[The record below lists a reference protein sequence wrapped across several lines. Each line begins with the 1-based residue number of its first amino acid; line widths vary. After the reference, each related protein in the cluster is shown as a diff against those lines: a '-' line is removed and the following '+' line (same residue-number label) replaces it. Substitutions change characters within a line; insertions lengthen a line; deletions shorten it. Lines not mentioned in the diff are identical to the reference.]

1 MNNLKKKLSGSTTR
15 YALIDADSV
24 LYATALKAEA
34 CIKGKAGGEDEYFE
48 IMDGEEL
55 YREVVRRLEALVQE
69 VNASDALICLTPAGK
84 SFRYSLLDSYK
95 ANRKDIRRPS
105 GLRPLQA
112 LVASR
117 KPFRVLS
124 VRGLEA
130 DDICGISQTSLQ
142 KAGMRE
148 PIIVSI
154 DKDMLQVPGLN
165 YSWLTAAR
173 NQTVGVVNE
182 VSGLE
187 ADRMHLYQTLV
198 GDTVDNYTGCPGVG
212 PVKANRILDECLETH
227 GELDWRW
234 IVRAFETKGLDESY
248 ALTQARVARI
258 LRDTDWDPITKE
270 VSLWTPGYSNS
281 STGCVSASALKA
293 STGTATKDVSL
304 IAPPV
309 IPTNGVSVRAP
320 TKAILDELKGATL
333 H

>member
-1 MNNLKKKLSGSTTR
+1 MNNLKTKLSGSTTR

-24 LYATALKAEA
+24 LYATALGAEA
-34 CIKGKAGGEDEYFE
+34 CIKGKGEEEDQFFQ
-48 IMDGEEL
+48 IKDGEEC
-55 YREVVRRLEALVQE
+55 YKEVVRRLEALVQE
-69 VNASDALICLTPAGK
+69 VNASDALICLTPPGRCY
-84 SFRYSLLDSYK
+84 RYSLLDSYK
-95 ANRKDIRRPS
+95 ANRKAIRRPEV
-105 GLRPLQA
+105 LRPLQA

-173 NQTVGVVNE
+173 ERSVGVVRE
-182 VSGLE
+182 VTMQE

-212 PVKANRILDECLETH
+212 PVKANKILNECMETH

-270 VSLWTPGYSNS
+270 VTLWTPGFLNS
-281 STGCVSASALKA
+281 SIGCVSATA
-293 STGTATKDVSL
+293 STTFTGGGRMDASSSEAL
-304 IAPPV
+304 I
-309 IPTNGVSVRAP
+309 P
-320 TKAILDELKGATL
+320 TKAIINERTGATL

>member
-34 CIKGKAGGEDEYFE
+34 CIKGKRGGEDEYFE
-48 IMDGEEL
+48 IMNGEEL

-95 ANRKDIRRPS
+95 ANRKDIRRPTA
-105 GLRPLQA
+105 LRPLQA
-112 LVASR
+112 MVAHR

-142 KAGMRE
+142 KAGLRE

-165 YSWLTAAR
+165 YSWMTAAR
-173 NQTVGVVNE
+173 ERSVGVVHE
-182 VSGLE
+182 VSGAE

-198 GDTVDNYTGCPGVG
+198 GDSVDNYTGCPGVG
-212 PVKANRILDECLETH
+212 SVKANRILDECLQTH

-270 VSLWTPGYSNS
+270 VSLWTPGSYNS
-281 STGCVSASALKA
+281 STGCVSATA
-293 STGTATKDVSL
+293 STMSTVK
-304 IAPPV
+304 V
-309 IPTNGVSVRAP
+309 ISVASTVVP
-320 TKAILDELKGATL
+320 TKAILDEAKGATL

>member
-1 MNNLKKKLSGSTTR
+1 MNNLKKKLSGSTAR

-24 LYATALKAEA
+24 LYAVALQAEA
-34 CIKGKAGGEDEYFE
+34 CIKGKGGEEDQFFQ
-48 IMDGEEL
+48 IKDGEEC
-55 YREVVRRLEALVQE
+55 YRDVVGRLEGLVQE

-84 SFRYSLLDSYK
+84 SFRYGLLESYK
-95 ANRKDIRRPS
+95 ANRKAIRRPEV
-105 GLRPLQA
+105 LRPLQA

-148 PIIVSI
+148 PVIVSI

-165 YSWLTAAR
+165 YSWMTAAR
-173 NQTVGVVNE
+173 TRTVGVVNE
-182 VSGLE
+182 VSE
-187 ADRMHLYQTLV
+187 AQADRHHFYQTLV

-212 PVKANRILDECLETH
+212 SVKANHILDECLETH

-270 VSLWTPGYSNS
+270 VSLWTPGSYNS
-281 STGCVSASALKA
+281 STGFVSATA
-293 STGTATKDVSL
+293 STMSTGK
-304 IAPPV
+304 V
-309 IPTNGVSVRAP
+309 ISVASTVVPTR
-320 TKAILDELKGATL
+320 AILDEAKGATL